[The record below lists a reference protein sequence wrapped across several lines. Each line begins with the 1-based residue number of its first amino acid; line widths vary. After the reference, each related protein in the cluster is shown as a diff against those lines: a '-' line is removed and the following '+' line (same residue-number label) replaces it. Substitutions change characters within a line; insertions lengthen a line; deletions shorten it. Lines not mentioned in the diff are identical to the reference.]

1 MIARD
6 SRPPL
11 LGRREF
17 LGMSLAG
24 AAAMGGASCAA
35 VQARRTA
42 VDRVPLGK
50 TKIRITRLGIG
61 TGTNGGRI
69 QRTLGEEGL
78 ARLVRHAYDRG
89 VRYIDTAPNYICFEY
104 MRRALKDLPREE
116 LVILAKVSWSDPKG
130 VAPQLENIRK
140 TLGIDTLDIALLHGV
155 NKAGWAAD
163 LAKYR
168 DELSDAKSKGL
179 IRAHGLS
186 VHSIQT
192 LREVPACAWVDVAL
206 CRINH
211 TGQYMDGYTG
221 VWKEPGEHADAVA
234 GIRRVREAGIAVL
247 GMKLLANGDFKTPE
261 EREKSIQFVWK
272 QGLVDASVIGFKSP
286 AEVDEAIE
294 RIDRALNG

>member
-1 MIARD
+1 MSSMPI
-6 SRPPL
+6 
-11 LGRREF
+11 GRREF
-17 LGMSLAG
+17 IGRSLAG
-24 AAAMGGASCAA
+24 AAAAIHGASCAA
-35 VQARRTA
+35 AQARKTA
-42 VDRVPLGK
+42 TDRVPLGK
-50 TKIRITRLGIG
+50 TSIKITRLGFG
-61 TGTNGGRI
+61 TGTNGGKV
-69 QRTLGEEGL
+69 QRMLGEEAL
-78 ARLVRHAYDRG
+78 AALIRHAYDRG
-89 VRYIDTAPNYICFEY
+89 VRYIDTAPNYLCFEY

-140 TLGIDTLDIALLHGV
+140 TLGIDYLDIALLHGV
-155 NKAGWAAD
+155 TKAGWAAD
-163 LAKYR
+163 LSKLR

-192 LREVPACAWVDVAL
+192 LREVPAASAWVDVAL

-221 VWKEPGEHADAVA
+221 QWKEPGEHADAIA
-234 GIRRVREAGIAVL
+234 GIRKVREAGIGIL
-247 GMKLLANGDFKTPE
+247 GMKICANGDFKTPE

-272 QGLVDASVIGFKSP
+272 SGLVDATVIGFKAP

-294 RIDRALNG
+294 RIERALNG

>member
-1 MIARD
+1 MA
-6 SRPPL
+6 SPPI
-11 LGRREF
+11 GRREF
-17 LGMSLAG
+17 IGKSLAG
-24 AAAMGGASCAA
+24 AAAAILGASGAA
-35 VQARRTA
+35 AQARRTA

-50 TKIRITRLGIG
+50 TPIKITRLGIG

-78 ARLVRHAYDRG
+78 AALIRHAYDRG
-89 VRYIDTAPNYICFEY
+89 VRYIDTAPNYVCFEY

-116 LVILAKVSWSDPKG
+116 LVILSKVSWSDPKG
-130 VAPQLENIRK
+130 VAPQIENIRK

-155 NKAGWAAD
+155 TKPDWAAD
-163 LAKYR
+163 LARLR

-192 LREVPACAWVDVAL
+192 LREVPAASAWVDVAL

-211 TGQYMDGYTG
+211 TGQYMDGYKG
-221 VWKEPGEHADAVA
+221 EWKEPGEHADAVA
-234 GIRRVREAGIAVL
+234 GIRKVREAGIGIL
-247 GMKLLANGDFKTPE
+247 GMKICANGDFKDAE

-272 QGLVDASVIGFKSP
+272 SGLVDATVIGFKSP

-294 RIDRALNG
+294 RIGRALNA

>member
-1 MIARD
+1 MVSPII
-6 SRPPL
+6 
-11 LGRREF
+11 GRREF
-17 LGMSLAG
+17 IGRSLAG
-24 AAAMGGASCAA
+24 AAAAVGGISCATT
-35 VQARRTA
+35 QERRTA
-42 VDRVPLGK
+42 LDRVALGK
-50 TKIRITRLGIG
+50 TKVRITRLGFG

-69 QRTLGEEGL
+69 QRMLGEEGL
-78 ARLVRHAYDRG
+78 ASLIRHAYDRG
-89 VRYIDTAPNYICFEY
+89 VRYIDTAPNYMCFEF

-130 VAPQLENIRK
+130 VAPQLEHIRK
-140 TLGIDTLDIALLHGV
+140 TLGIDYLDIALLHGV
-155 NKAGWAAD
+155 TKAGWAAD
-163 LAKYR
+163 LAKHR
-168 DELSDAKSKGL
+168 DELSDAKAKGL

-192 LREVPACAWVDVAL
+192 LREVPAASAWVDVAL

-234 GIRRVREAGIAVL
+234 GIRKVREAGIGIL
-247 GMKLLANGDFKTPE
+247 GMKLLANGDFKEAE

-272 QGLVDASVIGFKSP
+272 SGLVDASVIGFKTP

-294 RIDRALNG
+294 RIDRALKA

>member
-1 MIARD
+1 MT
-6 SRPPL
+6 PPGTNPL
-11 LGRREF
+11 NRREF
-17 LGMSLAG
+17 LGRALAG
-24 AAAMGGASCAA
+24 AAALGGASCAS
-35 VQARRTA
+35 VQARRSA

-78 ARLVRHAYDRG
+78 ASLIRHAYDRG
-89 VRYIDTAPNYICFEY
+89 VRYIDTAPNYMVFEY
-104 MRRALKDLPREE
+104 MRRALRDLPREE

-130 VAPQLENIRK
+130 VAPQLEHIRK
-140 TLGIDTLDIALLHGV
+140 TLGIDYLDIALLHGV
-155 NKAGWAAD
+155 NKAGWAAE
-163 LAKYR
+163 LVKYR

-192 LREVPACAWVDVAL
+192 LREVPAASAWVDVAL

-221 VWKEPGEHADAVA
+221 QWKEPGEHADAMA
-234 GIRRVREAGIAVL
+234 GIRKVREAGLGIL
-247 GMKLLANGDFKTPE
+247 GMKILANGEFKTAE

-272 QGLVDASVIGFKSP
+272 SGLVDATVIGFKSA